1 MAFMMKKKKY
11 RFNVEVQLQELE
23 NVTLV
28 NEVLFAKIR
37 LLDGGS
43 FQEYSSREEVRNHR
57 VEWNRSF
64 EFPCKMS
71 ANASTGVLD
80 PCYLRISIR
89 KEMKGGRSYYKLGF
103 IDLNLAEY
111 AGAGLTSRR
120 FLLEGYDSRHRL
132 DNSMLTVSIKMLMLS
147 GDILFKAPTPNLK
160 NKQKTPTDDLV
171 TGSTGVGLQSPTSL
185 TPTLPSIGVTT
196 RPVSGIRD
204 DDSDPQHVIASI
216 VTDSGHSE
224 SSESA
229 ITLTSDALFVQQ
241 LQLQQQQQHQQQQN
255 NQQQHLPSSSY
266 PPSSSSSVATLVPGV
281 SLTTTTTNA
290 QQQSYGGIG
299 GTGGSGGGGGGGAS
313 NTAGVGSGSINV
325 GGIGVGIIGSIN
337 CGTTSSSSI
346 GGVGVGLTTTS
357 GATVPGLEMG
367 HSRNSSNTSQMS
379 KGSGYSSISHSQHS
393 CQSSE
398 GDSGHARF
406 SKSVSLLNRLNQR
419 AMNAMR
425 LHIPTLKYHNPPPAI
440 LDNESDGSST
450 TPSGG
455 VGSGRLGVVPCKGI
469 AVINIDEN
477 DELAFQTPNCSG
489 REDYAMDDFRTP
501 LNEMPSPPPLSA
513 NSVYSMNYL
522 NTPSPTY
529 RSVNSNSQYGS
540 RDSDLNQR
548 GSGDSESETADD
560 SGLDENFHTPRV
572 AKIKSMEN
580 LSILEMEFHKA
591 SQELDRNSP
600 RRLKLLADKERQQM
614 PKMKSL
620 NNLCF
625 DDYSEEQVRAEFQQ
639 IRKQRL
645 EEKYRFNFQ
654 HRKSSTSSTN
664 SGKLFVKHTKVGN
677 AKFIGNEYDSP
688 QPQQQ
693 SQGGGTGAGGAII
706 HFPIQKMR
714 SMGTIP
720 DVVTERI
727 EPDPFL
733 TPTSGRRPNFPMET
747 QSAEKAA
754 APSYAV
760 ARLLNYDCVDGAH
773 TPQNHLSHSSLNEL
787 YSHDRM
793 GKFMGAAS
801 DTSFMSRTPFE
812 RAYRRTL
819 LKSSTPFRQ
828 SFGLASSSGTNSEM
842 MAGTTEDYTA
852 AVRHSNHNAGVYELM
867 SSRNFS
873 GVPRRLLDGS
883 NRQISSIAV
892 NANNAAAAAAGNNNV
907 HFSSSNS
914 PYGTL
919 SSIKSNHSSSSSSN
933 GSQSSSSS
941 SSNNVITFQCASV
954 DTVDGGGGGAATG
967 SPAGSAGV
975 GFGYNTSAAAAA
987 ITSGS
992 CGGGGGGGHMPNIF
1006 NTNSGGNSPRL
1017 GDAALSSLA
1026 ASPTDACS
1034 MRSNPSAASLM
1045 AAGEM
1050 TTTSATA
1057 GIPGGVIGNNS
1068 ATLSPLSSAGSAT
1081 TTHLIRRPSVTMNP
1095 SSGSLVI
1102 SETGSLDRMKNT
1114 VKGKKGPLDD
1124 GPRVSDRVEETRVNP
1139 NSLIDEI
1146 LKDTKLDQL
1155 EAAETS
1161 GLQLY
1166 IAKDGTTTFG
1176 NHEVKSRVLA
1186 GAFKQVV
1193 MENPR

>member
-196 RPVSGIRD
+196 RPVSSIRD
-204 DDSDPQHVIASI
+204 DDSDPQQIIASI
-216 VTDSGHSE
+216 ITDSGHSE

-229 ITLTSDALFVQQ
+229 ITLTPDALL
-241 LQLQQQQQHQQQQN
+241 LQQQQQQHQHQQQQQQQSN
-255 NQQQHLPSSSY
+255 NQQQHLPSSY
-266 PPSSSSSVATLVPGV
+266 PPSSVATLVPGV
-281 SLTTTTTNA
+281 SLTNA
-290 QQQSYGGIG
+290 QQTYGGIG
-299 GTGGSGGGGGGGAS
+299 GTGGSGGGGG
-313 NTAGVGSGSINV
+313 VGSGIGSLGS
-325 GGIGVGIIGSIN
+325 GGGSVSVGIIGSNN
-337 CGTTSSSSI
+337 CGTTASI
-346 GGVGVGLTTTS
+346 SGLTTS

-379 KGSGYSSISHSQHS
+379 KGSGYSSFSHSQHS
-393 CQSSE
+393 RQSSE

-419 AMNAMR
+419 AMTAMR
-425 LHIPTLKYHNPPPAI
+425 LHIPTLKYHQTATNTENAR
-440 LDNESDGSST
+440 NKGANGGSD
-450 TPSGG
+450 P
-455 VGSGRLGVVPCKGI
+455 L
-469 AVINIDEN
+469 DEN
-477 DELAFQTPNCSG
+477 DELASFQTPNCSV
-489 REDYAMDDFRTP
+489 RDDFALEDFRTP

-529 RSVNSNSQYGS
+529 RSVTSNSQYGS
-540 RDSDLNQR
+540 RDSDLNER
-548 GSGDSESETADD
+548 GAGGDSESETADD

-600 RRLKLLADKERQQM
+600 RRLKLLAERERMQI

-620 NNLCF
+620 NNLCME
-625 DDYSEEQVRAEFQQ
+625 DYSEERVRAEFQK
-639 IRKQRL
+639 IREQRL
-645 EEKYRFNFQ
+645 EEKYRFNLQ
-654 HRKSSTSSTN
+654 HRKGSASSTN
-664 SGKLFVKHTKVGN
+664 SGKLYMKHTKVGN
-677 AKFIGNEYDSP
+677 AKFIGNENESP
-688 QPQQQ
+688 MPQ
-693 SQGGGTGAGGAII
+693 TTPAVI

-720 DVVTERI
+720 DLVTERI

-733 TPTSGRRPNFPMET
+733 TPTSGRKPNFPLIT
-747 QSAEKAA
+747 QSAEKANV
-754 APSYAV
+754 PSYAA
-760 ARLLNYDCVDGAH
+760 ARLLHYDSVDGGG
-773 TPQNHLSHSSLNEL
+773 TPQHHQSHTSLTEL
-787 YSHDRM
+787 NSLDRL
-793 GKFMGAAS
+793 GKFGMVSTDG
-801 DTSFMSRTPFE
+801 SFMSRTPFE

-819 LKSSTPFRQ
+819 MKSSTPFRQ
-828 SFGLASSSGTNSEM
+828 SFGF
-842 MAGTTEDYTA
+842 
-852 AVRHSNHNAGVYELM
+852 AVPY
-867 SSRNFS
+867 
-873 GVPRRLLDGS
+873 
-883 NRQISSIAV
+883 AV
-892 NANNAAAAAAGNNNV
+892 
-907 HFSSSNS
+907 
-914 PYGTL
+914 
-919 SSIKSNHSSSSSSN
+919 
-933 GSQSSSSS
+933 
-941 SSNNVITFQCASV
+941 
-954 DTVDGGGGGAATG
+954 
-967 SPAGSAGV
+967 
-975 GFGYNTSAAAAA
+975 
-987 ITSGS
+987 
-992 CGGGGGGGHMPNIF
+992 
-1006 NTNSGGNSPRL
+1006 
-1017 GDAALSSLA
+1017 
-1026 ASPTDACS
+1026 
-1034 MRSNPSAASLM
+1034 
-1045 AAGEM
+1045 
-1050 TTTSATA
+1050 
-1057 GIPGGVIGNNS
+1057 
-1068 ATLSPLSSAGSAT
+1068 SAT
-1081 TTHLIRRPSVTMNP
+1081 TTTTATTDVLPSEENSSSIANWQGNHNAAGMYELM

-1114 VKGKKGPLDD
+1114 AEKRKKGPLDD

-1146 LKDTKLDQL
+1146 LKDTKLDQF
-1155 EAAETS
+1155 ETSAETS

-1176 NHEVKSRVLA
+1176 THEVKSRVSA